1 MTFLCLHVQCTESVE
16 ALFDYCKLRHR
27 RIRAF
32 VKAAGYQQFV
42 IDRRRLMPTAC
53 DCVVGGAGYMNEDDL
68 AAFDAMADMHCNG
81 RVYEVEETAEEAM
94 KEFVRL
100 RHERATAIRA
110 IMIHKLVRTLD
121 ACRVNNWV
129 DSGNFSSFVSRPWGP
144 RQRPVRCYAITAGE
158 YARIVA
164 VYVLVF

>member
-1 MTFLCLHVQCTESVE
+1 MSRVYKLC
-16 ALFDYCKLRHR
+16 HR

-81 RVYEVEETAEEAM
+81 RVYEVEETAEEAV
-94 KEFVRL
+94 KAFVLL

-129 DSGNFSSFVSRPWGP
+129 DSGNFSSFVSRRLHYIPSVHERRLVAQLP
-144 RQRPVRCYAITAGE
+144 PNADVCASIPTSCC
-158 YARIVA
+158 RILHRLVVA
-164 VYVLVF
+164 AVVAW